1 MKGEIH
7 VIKGPNAGEV
17 FPLKPGAIIFMGRD
31 PNCQIQ
37 ILSNQVSR
45 YNTMVEARGGKCSIS
60 DLESANGTFVNGEK
74 VKERTLE
81 PGDAIRVGDYEFE
94 FRAGVD

>member
-7 VIKGPNAGEV
+7 VTKGPNEGKV
-17 FPLKPGAIIFMGRD
+17 FPLKPGATIFLGRD

-37 ILSNQVSR
+37 ILSNEVSR
-45 YNTMVEARGGKCSIS
+45 YNTMVEGRGDTFYIS

-74 VKERTLE
+74 VKEKTLA
-81 PGDAIRVGDYEFE
+81 PWDAIRVGEFE
-94 FRAGVD
+94 FVFRAAEE